1 MKRLIQVNYK
11 NIILLSCLLA
21 CSPAMAQTGF
31 DGAQGAG
38 NVAQGA
44 GTGALGAGTG
54 ALGAGTGA
62 QGAGTVA
69 QGAGTG
75 ALGAVADGESGG
87 AQAPKSIYDDASLK
101 PRDMF
106 NLANDELARGEYDVA
121 IEGFSRARDEASFDN
136 ELRYA
141 AAYNLGFAYAAKAES
156 LGAIDGLDEGGLE
169 SAIEWLSSSVA
180 WFRDAVRQ
188 RPSLDEARGNLEIV
202 LKRQL
207 NAQDL
212 MAQKFNTPERQLDAL
227 IAAQREIRES
237 ARALSQQIAGTSA
250 ERDPISFQNDF
261 RSIARMQREAMT
273 AGNLAAENIANAK
286 ALIESKTEEARTQ
299 EEAYR
304 KFQFEAVIPLL
315 DQARQYMG
323 SARRQMRDMSMNE
336 ALRQTN
342 KAFYALKQAREQ
354 LDDPLRILGHIS
366 EDEQNFVR
374 LAEANA
380 VFKSPERL
388 AEYRA
393 KTQNSEASL
402 PPWLN
407 EALLSDTQQDVLER
421 TKRVASFLEAVV
433 SADVSGTEQSGAEA
447 EAAAEQRAQIGDAL
461 PLIRRAA
468 EEMAAA
474 DGAVL
479 RDDAEGALRHGAKSV
494 ELLALAMERFA
505 DLKHLVE
512 IAYRSQKAMSGVV
525 AGDIGSESPHLL
537 SREQQKG
544 LLSPA
549 LSTNIERLER
559 LSAALAK
566 ASAKA
571 IAEVNKAAQ
580 AAQGQASAQGQGD
593 ALKAQIDEQIAETQK
608 FFEHAETL
616 RAEAQAAMKRMA
628 AVVDAYD
635 ATEPGSTDVGGT
647 ATEGTGSGGI
657 VPATAEDA
665 VWGEL
670 SEDDE
675 LAGSHLE
682 QLRMLF
688 FTIAEHV
695 EELLRQQM
703 STLDT
708 TTDVSTLALD
718 EQSMKLP
725 AVVDRQRVH
734 ELTATQL
741 ARAITEQSEKMRAQ
755 AEQAQ
760 QGGEQAQEMAQR
772 YGQAASEIEVA
783 AASMR
788 QAQTDLQSEDRLFS
802 EALAQQKEAAEHLEK
817 ALEWLQPPQQQ
828 QQQQQQNDQQQQ
840 QNDEQQQNA
849 QQQKAQQKMSKEQAE
864 KKIEQIRSRDQARRK
879 ARESRN
885 EGSGMPVV
893 NDW

>member
-31 DGAQGAG
+31 DGTGGTGTEQ
-38 NVAQGA
+38 VQGA
-44 GTGALGAGTG
+44 GTGSQGAGNG
-54 ALGAGTGA
+54 AHGAGTGA
-62 QGAGTVA
+62 Q
-69 QGAGTG
+69 
-75 ALGAVADGESGG
+75 E
-87 AQAPKSIYDDASLK
+87 APKSIYDDASLK
-101 PRDMF
+101 PRDLF

-141 AAYNLGFAYAAKAES
+141 AAYNLGFAYAAKAAS

-323 SARRQMRDMSMNE
+323 SARRQMRDMSMND

-393 KTQNSEASL
+393 KTQNSEAVL

-421 TKRVASFLEAVV
+421 TKRVASFLDAVV

-447 EAAAEQRAQIGDAL
+447 EAAAEQRAQIGEAL

-580 AAQGQASAQGQGD
+580 SAQGQASAQGQGD

-628 AVVDAYD
+628 TVVDAYD
-635 ATEPGSTDVGGT
+635 ATEMGAKGGT
-647 ATEGTGSGGI
+647 ATEGTGAGGM

-670 SEDDE
+670 SKDDE

-708 TTDVSTLALD
+708 TTDVSTLTGD

-828 QQQQQQNDQQQQ
+828 QQQQQNDQQ
-840 QNDEQQQNA
+840 

-885 EGSGMPVV
+885 EGAGMPVV

>member
-21 CSPAMAQTGF
+21 CSPATAQTGF
-31 DGAQGAG
+31 DGTG
-38 NVAQGA
+38 
-44 GTGALGAGTG
+44 GTGTEQVQ
-54 ALGAGTGA
+54 GAGTGA
-62 QGAGTVA
+62 QGAGTGA
-69 QGAGTG
+69 QGSGTG
-75 ALGAVADGESGG
+75 AQE
-87 AQAPKSIYDDASLK
+87 APKSIYDDASLK
-101 PRDMF
+101 PRDLF

-121 IEGFSRARDEASFDN
+121 IEGFSRARNEASFDN
-136 ELRYA
+136 ELRYS
-141 AAYNLGFAYAAKAES
+141 AAYNLGFAYAAKADS

-323 SARRQMRDMSMNE
+323 SARRQMRDMSMND

-433 SADVSGTEQSGAEA
+433 SADVSGTEPSGADA
-447 EAAAEQRAQIGDAL
+447 EAAAEQRAQIGEAL

-479 RDDAEGALRHGAKSV
+479 RDDADGALRYGAQSV

-549 LSTNIERLER
+549 LATNIERLER

-580 AAQGQASAQGQGD
+580 SAQGQAAAQGQGD

-635 ATEPGSTDVGGT
+635 AEGMAGT

-708 TTDVSTLALD
+708 TTDVSTLAGD
-718 EQSMKLP
+718 EQTLKLP

-755 AEQAQ
+755 AEQAP

-828 QQQQQQNDQQQQ
+828 QQQNDEQQQ

-849 QQQKAQQKMSKEQAE
+849 QQQKPQQKMSKEQAE

>member
-21 CSPAMAQTGF
+21 CSPATAQTGF
-31 DGAQGAG
+31 DGTG
-38 NVAQGA
+38 
-44 GTGALGAGTG
+44 GTGTEQVQ
-54 ALGAGTGA
+54 GAGTGA
-62 QGAGTVA
+62 QGAGTGA

-75 ALGAVADGESGG
+75 AQE
-87 AQAPKSIYDDASLK
+87 APKSIYDDASLK
-101 PRDMF
+101 PRDLF

-121 IEGFSRARDEASFDN
+121 IEGFSRARNEASFDN
-136 ELRYA
+136 ELRYS
-141 AAYNLGFAYAAKAES
+141 AAYNLGFAYAAKADS

-323 SARRQMRDMSMNE
+323 SARRQMRDMSMND

-433 SADVSGTEQSGAEA
+433 STDVSGTEPSGADA
-447 EAAAEQRAQIGDAL
+447 EAAAEQRAQIGEAL

-479 RDDAEGALRHGAKSV
+479 RDDADGALRHGAQSV

-549 LSTNIERLER
+549 LATNIERLER

-580 AAQGQASAQGQGD
+580 SAQGQAAAQGQGD

-635 ATEPGSTDVGGT
+635 AEGMAGT

-708 TTDVSTLALD
+708 TTDVSTLAGD
-718 EQSMKLP
+718 EQTLKLP

-755 AEQAQ
+755 AEQAP

-828 QQQQQQNDQQQQ
+828 QQQNDEQQQ

-849 QQQKAQQKMSKEQAE
+849 QQQKPQQKMSKEQAE

>member
-21 CSPAMAQTGF
+21 CSPATAQTGF
-31 DGAQGAG
+31 DGTGGTGTEQ
-38 NVAQGA
+38 VQGA
-44 GTGALGAGTG
+44 GTGA
-54 ALGAGTGA
+54 
-62 QGAGTVA
+62 Q
-69 QGAGTG
+69 
-75 ALGAVADGESGG
+75 E
-87 AQAPKSIYDDASLK
+87 APKSIYDDASLK
-101 PRDMF
+101 PRDLF

-121 IEGFSRARDEASFDN
+121 IEGFSRARNEASFDN
-136 ELRYA
+136 ELRYS
-141 AAYNLGFAYAAKAES
+141 AAYNLGFAYAAKADS

-323 SARRQMRDMSMNE
+323 SARRQMRDMSMND

-433 SADVSGTEQSGAEA
+433 SADVSGTEPSGADA
-447 EAAAEQRAQIGDAL
+447 EAAAEQRAQIGEAL

-479 RDDAEGALRHGAKSV
+479 RDDAEGALRHGAQSV

-549 LSTNIERLER
+549 LATNIERLER

-580 AAQGQASAQGQGD
+580 SAQGQAAAQGQGD

-635 ATEPGSTDVGGT
+635 AEGMAGT
-647 ATEGTGSGGI
+647 ATEGTGSGSI

-708 TTDVSTLALD
+708 TTDVSTLAGD
-718 EQSMKLP
+718 EQTLKLP

-755 AEQAQ
+755 AEQAP

-828 QQQQQQNDQQQQ
+828 QQQNDEQQQ

-849 QQQKAQQKMSKEQAE
+849 QQQKPQQKMSKEQAE

>member
-21 CSPAMAQTGF
+21 CSPATAQTGF
-31 DGAQGAG
+31 DGTG
-38 NVAQGA
+38 
-44 GTGALGAGTG
+44 GTGTEQVQ
-54 ALGAGTGA
+54 GAGTGA
-62 QGAGTVA
+62 QGAGT
-69 QGAGTG
+69 
-75 ALGAVADGESGG
+75 G
-87 AQAPKSIYDDASLK
+87 AQEAPKSIYDDASLK
-101 PRDMF
+101 PRDLF

-121 IEGFSRARDEASFDN
+121 IEGFSRARNEASFDN
-136 ELRYA
+136 ELRYS
-141 AAYNLGFAYAAKAES
+141 AAYNLGFAYAAKADS

-323 SARRQMRDMSMNE
+323 SARRQMRDMSMND

-433 SADVSGTEQSGAEA
+433 SADVSGTEPSGADA
-447 EAAAEQRAQIGDAL
+447 EAAAEQRAQIGEAL

-479 RDDAEGALRHGAKSV
+479 RDDAEGALRHGAQSV

-549 LSTNIERLER
+549 LATNIERLER

-580 AAQGQASAQGQGD
+580 SAQGQAAAQGQGD

-635 ATEPGSTDVGGT
+635 AEGMAGT

-708 TTDVSTLALD
+708 TTDVSTLAGD
-718 EQSMKLP
+718 EQTLKLP

-755 AEQAQ
+755 AEQAP

-828 QQQQQQNDQQQQ
+828 QQQNDEQQQ

-849 QQQKAQQKMSKEQAE
+849 QQQKPQQKMSKEQAE

>member
-1 MKRLIQVNYK
+1 MKRLIQVSYK

-21 CSPAMAQTGF
+21 CSPATAQTGF
-31 DGAQGAG
+31 DGTGGTGTEQVQGAG
-38 NVAQGA
+38 TGAQGA

-54 ALGAGTGA
+54 TLGSGTGA
-62 QGAGTVA
+62 QGAGT
-69 QGAGTG
+69 
-75 ALGAVADGESGG
+75 G
-87 AQAPKSIYDDASLK
+87 AQEAPKSIYDDASLK
-101 PRDMF
+101 PRDLF

-121 IEGFSRARDEASFDN
+121 IEGFSRARNEASFDN
-136 ELRYA
+136 ELRYS
-141 AAYNLGFAYAAKAES
+141 AAYNLGFAYAAKADS

-323 SARRQMRDMSMNE
+323 SARRQMRDMSMND

-433 SADVSGTEQSGAEA
+433 SADVSGTEPSGADA
-447 EAAAEQRAQIGDAL
+447 EAAAEQRAQIGEAL

-479 RDDAEGALRHGAKSV
+479 HDDADGALRHGAQSV

-549 LSTNIERLER
+549 LATNIERLER

-580 AAQGQASAQGQGD
+580 SAQGQAAAQGQGD

-635 ATEPGSTDVGGT
+635 AEGMAGT

-708 TTDVSTLALD
+708 TTDVSTLAGD
-718 EQSMKLP
+718 EQTLKLP

-755 AEQAQ
+755 AEQAP

-828 QQQQQQNDQQQQ
+828 QQQQNDEQQQ

-849 QQQKAQQKMSKEQAE
+849 QQQKPQQKMSKEQAE

>member
-31 DGAQGAG
+31 DGSGGAG
-38 NVAQGA
+38 NVAQ
-44 GTGALGAGTG
+44 
-54 ALGAGTGA
+54 GAGTGA

-75 ALGAVADGESGG
+75 ALGAGTGAQGAGTGAQGAVADGETGG

-261 RSIARMQREAMT
+261 RAIARMQREAMT

-393 KTQNSEASL
+393 KTQNAEAVL

-421 TKRVASFLEAVV
+421 TKRVASFLDAVV

-505 DLKHLVE
+505 DLKHLIE

-580 AAQGQASAQGQGD
+580 SAQGQASAQGQGD

-635 ATEPGSTDVGGT
+635 ATEPGSTGVGGT
-647 ATEGTGSGGI
+647 ATEGTGAGGI

-708 TTDVSTLALD
+708 TTDVSTLTGD

-828 QQQQQQNDQQQQ
+828 QQQQNDQQQQ

>member
-21 CSPAMAQTGF
+21 CSPATAQTGF
-31 DGAQGAG
+31 DGTG
-38 NVAQGA
+38 
-44 GTGALGAGTG
+44 GTGTEQVQ
-54 ALGAGTGA
+54 GAGTGA
-62 QGAGTVA
+62 QGAGTGA

-75 ALGAVADGESGG
+75 AQGAGTG
-87 AQAPKSIYDDASLK
+87 AQEAPKSIYDDASLK
-101 PRDMF
+101 PRDLF

-121 IEGFSRARDEASFDN
+121 IEGFSRARNEASFDN
-136 ELRYA
+136 ELRYS
-141 AAYNLGFAYAAKAES
+141 AAYNLGFAYAAKADS

-323 SARRQMRDMSMNE
+323 SARRQMRDMSMND

-433 SADVSGTEQSGAEA
+433 SADVSGTEPSGADA
-447 EAAAEQRAQIGDAL
+447 EAAAEQRAQIGEAL

-479 RDDAEGALRHGAKSV
+479 RDDAEGALRHGAQSV

-549 LSTNIERLER
+549 LATNIERLER

-580 AAQGQASAQGQGD
+580 SAQGQAAAQGQGD

-635 ATEPGSTDVGGT
+635 AEGMAGT
-647 ATEGTGSGGI
+647 ATEGTGSGSI

-708 TTDVSTLALD
+708 TTDVSTLAGD
-718 EQSMKLP
+718 EQTLKLP

-755 AEQAQ
+755 AEQAP

-828 QQQQQQNDQQQQ
+828 QQQNDEQQQ

-849 QQQKAQQKMSKEQAE
+849 QQQKPQQKMSKEQAE

>member
-1 MKRLIQVNYK
+1 MKRLIQVSYK

-21 CSPAMAQTGF
+21 CSPATAQTGF
-31 DGAQGAG
+31 DGTGGTGTEQVQGAG
-38 NVAQGA
+38 TGAQGA
-44 GTGALGAGTG
+44 GTGT
-54 ALGAGTGA
+54 LGAGTGA
-62 QGAGTVA
+62 QGAGTGA

-75 ALGAVADGESGG
+75 AQD
-87 AQAPKSIYDDASLK
+87 APKSIYDDASLK
-101 PRDMF
+101 PRDLF

-121 IEGFSRARDEASFDN
+121 IEGFSRARNEASFDN
-136 ELRYA
+136 ELRYS
-141 AAYNLGFAYAAKAES
+141 AAYNLGFAYAAKADS

-323 SARRQMRDMSMNE
+323 SARRQMRDMSMND

-433 SADVSGTEQSGAEA
+433 SADVSGTEPSGADA
-447 EAAAEQRAQIGDAL
+447 EAAAEQRAQIGEAL

-479 RDDAEGALRHGAKSV
+479 RDGADGALRHGAQSV
-494 ELLALAMERFA
+494 ELLARAMERFA

-549 LSTNIERLER
+549 LATNIERLER

-580 AAQGQASAQGQGD
+580 SAQGQAAAQGQGD

-635 ATEPGSTDVGGT
+635 AEGMAGT

-708 TTDVSTLALD
+708 TTDVSTLAGD
-718 EQSMKLP
+718 EQTLKLP

-755 AEQAQ
+755 AEQAP

-828 QQQQQQNDQQQQ
+828 QQQQNDEQQQ

-849 QQQKAQQKMSKEQAE
+849 QQQKPQQKMSKEQAE

>member
-21 CSPAMAQTGF
+21 CSPATAQTGF
-31 DGAQGAG
+31 DGTGGTGTEQVQGS
-38 NVAQGA
+38 
-44 GTGALGAGTG
+44 GTGAQ
-54 ALGAGTGA
+54 GAGTGA
-62 QGAGTVA
+62 QGAGT
-69 QGAGTG
+69 
-75 ALGAVADGESGG
+75 G
-87 AQAPKSIYDDASLK
+87 AQEAPKSIYDDASLK
-101 PRDMF
+101 PRDLF

-121 IEGFSRARDEASFDN
+121 IEGFSRARNEASFDN
-136 ELRYA
+136 ELRYS
-141 AAYNLGFAYAAKAES
+141 AAYNLGFAYAAKADS

-323 SARRQMRDMSMNE
+323 SARRQMRDMSMND

-433 SADVSGTEQSGAEA
+433 SADVSGTEPSGADA
-447 EAAAEQRAQIGDAL
+447 EAAAEQRAQIGEAL

-479 RDDAEGALRHGAKSV
+479 RDDAEGALRHGAQSV

-549 LSTNIERLER
+549 LATNIERLER

-580 AAQGQASAQGQGD
+580 SAQGQAAAQGQGD

-635 ATEPGSTDVGGT
+635 AEGMAGT

-708 TTDVSTLALD
+708 TTDVSTLAGD
-718 EQSMKLP
+718 EQTLKLP

-755 AEQAQ
+755 AEQAP

-828 QQQQQQNDQQQQ
+828 QQQNDEQQQ

-849 QQQKAQQKMSKEQAE
+849 QQQKPQQKMSKEQAE

>member
-21 CSPAMAQTGF
+21 CSPATAQTGF
-31 DGAQGAG
+31 DGTG
-38 NVAQGA
+38 
-44 GTGALGAGTG
+44 GTGTEQVQ
-54 ALGAGTGA
+54 GAGTGA
-62 QGAGTVA
+62 QGAGTGA

-75 ALGAVADGESGG
+75 AQE
-87 AQAPKSIYDDASLK
+87 APKSIYDDASLK
-101 PRDMF
+101 PRDLF

-121 IEGFSRARDEASFDN
+121 IEGFSRARNEASFDN
-136 ELRYA
+136 ELRYS
-141 AAYNLGFAYAAKAES
+141 AAYNLGFAYAAKADS

-323 SARRQMRDMSMNE
+323 SARRQMRDMSMND

-433 SADVSGTEQSGAEA
+433 SADVSGTEPSGADA
-447 EAAAEQRAQIGDAL
+447 EAAAEQRAQIGEAL

-479 RDDAEGALRHGAKSV
+479 RDDAEGALRHGAQSV

-537 SREQQKG
+537 SREQQKE

-549 LSTNIERLER
+549 LATNIERLER

-580 AAQGQASAQGQGD
+580 SAQGQAAAQGQGD

-635 ATEPGSTDVGGT
+635 AEGMAGT

-708 TTDVSTLALD
+708 TTDVSTLAGD
-718 EQSMKLP
+718 EQTLKLP

-755 AEQAQ
+755 AEQAP

-828 QQQQQQNDQQQQ
+828 QQQNDEQQQ

-849 QQQKAQQKMSKEQAE
+849 QQQKPQQKMSKEQAE

>member
-1 MKRLIQVNYK
+1 M
-11 NIILLSCLLA
+11 
-21 CSPAMAQTGF
+21 
-31 DGAQGAG
+31 QGAG
-38 NVAQGA
+38 TGAQGA
-44 GTGALGAGTG
+44 GTGAQGAGTG

-62 QGAGTVA
+62 QGAGTGAQGAGTGA

-75 ALGAVADGESGG
+75 ALGAGTG
-87 AQAPKSIYDDASLK
+87 AQEAPKSIYDDASLK
-101 PRDMF
+101 PRDLF

-121 IEGFSRARDEASFDN
+121 IEGFSRARNEASFDN
-136 ELRYA
+136 ELRYS
-141 AAYNLGFAYAAKAES
+141 AAYNLGFAYAAKADS

-323 SARRQMRDMSMNE
+323 SARRQMRDMSMND

-433 SADVSGTEQSGAEA
+433 SADVSGTEPSGADA
-447 EAAAEQRAQIGDAL
+447 EAAAEQRAQIGEAL

-474 DGAVL
+474 DDAVL
-479 RDDAEGALRHGAKSV
+479 RDDAEGALRHGAQSV

-549 LSTNIERLER
+549 LATNIERLER

-580 AAQGQASAQGQGD
+580 SAQGQAAAQGQGD

-635 ATEPGSTDVGGT
+635 AEGMAGT
-647 ATEGTGSGGI
+647 ATEGTGSGSI

-670 SEDDE
+670 SEDDK

-708 TTDVSTLALD
+708 TTDVSTLAGD
-718 EQSMKLP
+718 EQTLKLP

-755 AEQAQ
+755 AEQAP

-828 QQQQQQNDQQQQ
+828 QQKQNDEQQQ

-849 QQQKAQQKMSKEQAE
+849 QQQKPQQKMSKEQAE

>member
-21 CSPAMAQTGF
+21 CSPATAQTGF
-31 DGAQGAG
+31 DGTG
-38 NVAQGA
+38 
-44 GTGALGAGTG
+44 GTGTEQVQ
-54 ALGAGTGA
+54 GAGTGA
-62 QGAGTVA
+62 QGAGTGA

-75 ALGAVADGESGG
+75 TLGAGTG
-87 AQAPKSIYDDASLK
+87 AQGSGTGAQEAPKSIYDDASLK
-101 PRDMF
+101 PRDLF

-121 IEGFSRARDEASFDN
+121 IEGFSRARNEASFDN
-136 ELRYA
+136 ELRYS
-141 AAYNLGFAYAAKAES
+141 AAYNLGFAYAAKADS

-323 SARRQMRDMSMNE
+323 SARRQMRDMSMND

-433 SADVSGTEQSGAEA
+433 SADVSGTEPSGA
-447 EAAAEQRAQIGDAL
+447 EAAAEQRAQIGEAL

-479 RDDAEGALRHGAKSV
+479 RDDAEGALRHGAQSV

-549 LSTNIERLER
+549 LATNIERLER

-580 AAQGQASAQGQGD
+580 SAQGQAAAQGQGD

-635 ATEPGSTDVGGT
+635 AEGMAGT

-708 TTDVSTLALD
+708 TTDVSTLAGD
-718 EQSMKLP
+718 EQTLKLP

-755 AEQAQ
+755 AEQAP

-828 QQQQQQNDQQQQ
+828 QQQNDEQQQ

-849 QQQKAQQKMSKEQAE
+849 QQQKPQQKMSKEQAE

>member
-21 CSPAMAQTGF
+21 CSPATAQTGF
-31 DGAQGAG
+31 DGTG
-38 NVAQGA
+38 
-44 GTGALGAGTG
+44 GTGTEQVQGS
-54 ALGAGTGA
+54 GTGA
-62 QGAGTVA
+62 Q
-69 QGAGTG
+69 
-75 ALGAVADGESGG
+75 E
-87 AQAPKSIYDDASLK
+87 APKSIYDDASLK
-101 PRDMF
+101 PRDLF

-121 IEGFSRARDEASFDN
+121 IEGFSRARNEASFDN
-136 ELRYA
+136 ELRYS
-141 AAYNLGFAYAAKAES
+141 AAYNLGFAYAAKADS

-323 SARRQMRDMSMNE
+323 SARRQMRDMSMND

-433 SADVSGTEQSGAEA
+433 STDVSGTEPSGADA
-447 EAAAEQRAQIGDAL
+447 EAAAEQRAQIGEAL

-479 RDDAEGALRHGAKSV
+479 RDDADGALRHGAQSV

-549 LSTNIERLER
+549 LATNIERLER

-580 AAQGQASAQGQGD
+580 SAQGQAAAQGQGD

-635 ATEPGSTDVGGT
+635 AEGMAGT

-708 TTDVSTLALD
+708 TTDVSTLVGD
-718 EQSMKLP
+718 EQTLKLP

-755 AEQAQ
+755 AEQAP

-828 QQQQQQNDQQQQ
+828 QQQNDEQQQ

-849 QQQKAQQKMSKEQAE
+849 QQQKPQQKMSKEQAE

>member
-31 DGAQGAG
+31 DGTG
-38 NVAQGA
+38 GA
-44 GTGALGAGTG
+44 GTEQVQ
-54 ALGAGTGA
+54 GAGTGA
-62 QGAGTVA
+62 QGAGTGA

-75 ALGAVADGESGG
+75 AQGAGTG
-87 AQAPKSIYDDASLK
+87 AQGAGTGAQGAGTGAQEAPKSIYDDASLK
-101 PRDMF
+101 PRDLF

-227 IAAQREIRES
+227 IAAQRGIRES

-323 SARRQMRDMSMNE
+323 SARRQMRDMSMND

-433 SADVSGTEQSGAEA
+433 SADVSGTEQAGADA
-447 EAAAEQRAQIGDAL
+447 EAAAEQRAQIGEAL

-479 RDDAEGALRHGAKSV
+479 RDDADGALRHGAQSV

-571 IAEVNKAAQ
+571 IAKVNKAAQ
-580 AAQGQASAQGQGD
+580 SAQGQAAAQGQGD

-635 ATEPGSTDVGGT
+635 AEKRGATGVGGT
-647 ATEGTGSGGI
+647 ATEGAGSGGI

-708 TTDVSTLALD
+708 TTDVSTLAGD
-718 EQSMKLP
+718 EQSLKLP

-755 AEQAQ
+755 AEQAP

-802 EALAQQKEAAEHLEK
+802 EALAQQKESAEHLEK
-817 ALEWLQPPQQQ
+817 ALEWLQPPQ

-849 QQQKAQQKMSKEQAE
+849 QQQQKPQQKMSKEQAE

-885 EGSGMPVV
+885 EGAGMPVV

>member
-31 DGAQGAG
+31 DGTGGTGTEQVQGAG
-38 NVAQGA
+38 N
-44 GTGALGAGTG
+44 GALGAGNG
-54 ALGAGTGA
+54 AQGAGTGA
-62 QGAGTVA
+62 QGAGTGAQGAGAGA

-75 ALGAVADGESGG
+75 AQE
-87 AQAPKSIYDDASLK
+87 APKSIYDDASLK
-101 PRDMF
+101 PRDLF

-141 AAYNLGFAYAAKAES
+141 AAYNLGFAYAAKAAS

-323 SARRQMRDMSMNE
+323 SARRQMRDMSMND

-433 SADVSGTEQSGAEA
+433 SADVSGTEQAGADA
-447 EAAAEQRAQIGDAL
+447 EAAAEQRAQIGEAL

-479 RDDAEGALRHGAKSV
+479 RDDADGALRHGAKSV

-512 IAYRSQKAMSGVV
+512 IAYRSQKAMSGIV

-549 LSTNIERLER
+549 LATNIERLER

-580 AAQGQASAQGQGD
+580 SAQGQAAAQGQGD

-635 ATEPGSTDVGGT
+635 ADGMAGT
-647 ATEGTGSGGI
+647 ATEGTGSGGM
-657 VPATAEDA
+657 VPAEDA

-708 TTDVSTLALD
+708 TTDVSTLAGD
-718 EQSMKLP
+718 EQSLKLP

-755 AEQAQ
+755 AEQAP
-760 QGGEQAQEMAQR
+760 QGGDQAQEMAQR

-828 QQQQQQNDQQQQ
+828 QQQQNDQQQQ

-849 QQQKAQQKMSKEQAE
+849 QQQQKPQQKMSKEQAE

-885 EGSGMPVV
+885 EGAGMPVV

>member
-261 RSIARMQREAMT
+261 RAIARMQREAMT

-393 KTQNSEASL
+393 KTQNSEAVL

-421 TKRVASFLEAVV
+421 TKRVASFLDAVV
-433 SADVSGTEQSGAEA
+433 SADVSGTEQSDAEA
-447 EAAAEQRAQIGDAL
+447 EAAAEQRAQIGEAL

-580 AAQGQASAQGQGD
+580 NAQGQASAQGQGD

-708 TTDVSTLALD
+708 TTDVSTLVGD

-828 QQQQQQNDQQQQ
+828 QQQQQNDQQQQ

>member
-21 CSPAMAQTGF
+21 CSPATAQTGF
-31 DGAQGAG
+31 DGTGGTGTEQVQGS
-38 NVAQGA
+38 
-44 GTGALGAGTG
+44 GTGAQ
-54 ALGAGTGA
+54 GAGTGA
-62 QGAGTVA
+62 QGAGT
-69 QGAGTG
+69 GTLGSGTG
-75 ALGAVADGESGG
+75 AQG
-87 AQAPKSIYDDASLK
+87 APKSIYDDASLK
-101 PRDMF
+101 PRDLF

-121 IEGFSRARDEASFDN
+121 IEGFSRARNEASFDN
-136 ELRYA
+136 ELRYS
-141 AAYNLGFAYAAKAES
+141 AAYNLGFAYAAKADS

-323 SARRQMRDMSMNE
+323 SARRQMRDMSMND

-433 SADVSGTEQSGAEA
+433 SADVSGTEPSGADA
-447 EAAAEQRAQIGDAL
+447 EAAAEQRAQIGEAL

-479 RDDAEGALRHGAKSV
+479 RDDADGALRYGAQSV

-549 LSTNIERLER
+549 LATNIERLER

-580 AAQGQASAQGQGD
+580 SAQGQAAAQGQGD

-635 ATEPGSTDVGGT
+635 AEGMAGT
-647 ATEGTGSGGI
+647 ATEGTGSGSI

-708 TTDVSTLALD
+708 TTDVSTLAGD
-718 EQSMKLP
+718 EQTLKLP

-755 AEQAQ
+755 AEQAP

-828 QQQQQQNDQQQQ
+828 QQQNDEQQQ

-849 QQQKAQQKMSKEQAE
+849 QQQKPQQKMSKEQAE

>member
-21 CSPAMAQTGF
+21 CSPATAQTGF
-31 DGAQGAG
+31 DGTGGTGTEQVQGS
-38 NVAQGA
+38 
-44 GTGALGAGTG
+44 GTGAQ
-54 ALGAGTGA
+54 GAGTGA
-62 QGAGTVA
+62 QGAGTGTF
-69 QGAGTG
+69 GAGTG
-75 ALGAVADGESGG
+75 AQE
-87 AQAPKSIYDDASLK
+87 APKSIYDDASLK
-101 PRDMF
+101 PRDLF

-121 IEGFSRARDEASFDN
+121 IEGFSRARNEASFDN

-141 AAYNLGFAYAAKAES
+141 AAYNLGFAYAAKADS

-323 SARRQMRDMSMNE
+323 SARRQMRDMSMND

-433 SADVSGTEQSGAEA
+433 SADVSGTEPSGADA
-447 EAAAEQRAQIGDAL
+447 EAAAEQRAQIGEAL

-479 RDDAEGALRHGAKSV
+479 RDDAEGALRHGAQSV

-549 LSTNIERLER
+549 LATNIERLER

-580 AAQGQASAQGQGD
+580 SAQGQAAAQGQGD

-635 ATEPGSTDVGGT
+635 AEGMAGT

-708 TTDVSTLALD
+708 TTDVSTLAGD
-718 EQSMKLP
+718 EQTLKLP

-755 AEQAQ
+755 AEQAP

-828 QQQQQQNDQQQQ
+828 QQQNDEQQQ

-849 QQQKAQQKMSKEQAE
+849 QQQKPQQKMSKEQAE

>member
-261 RSIARMQREAMT
+261 KAIARMQREAMT

-393 KTQNSEASL
+393 KTQNSEAVL

-421 TKRVASFLEAVV
+421 TKRVASFLDAVV

-447 EAAAEQRAQIGDAL
+447 EAAAEQRAQIGEAL

-580 AAQGQASAQGQGD
+580 NAQGQASAQGQGD

-708 TTDVSTLALD
+708 TTDVSTLTGD

-828 QQQQQQNDQQQQ
+828 QQQQQNDQQQQ

>member
-21 CSPAMAQTGF
+21 CSPATAQTGF
-31 DGAQGAG
+31 DGTG
-38 NVAQGA
+38 
-44 GTGALGAGTG
+44 GTGTEQVQ
-54 ALGAGTGA
+54 GAGTGA
-62 QGAGTVA
+62 QGAGTGA

-75 ALGAVADGESGG
+75 AQGAGTG
-87 AQAPKSIYDDASLK
+87 AQEAPKSIYDDASLK
-101 PRDMF
+101 PRDLF

-121 IEGFSRARDEASFDN
+121 IEGFSRARNEASFDN
-136 ELRYA
+136 ELRYS
-141 AAYNLGFAYAAKAES
+141 AAYNLGFAYAAKADS

-323 SARRQMRDMSMNE
+323 SARRQMRDMSMND

-433 SADVSGTEQSGAEA
+433 STDVSGTEPSGADA
-447 EAAAEQRAQIGDAL
+447 EAAAEQRAQIGEAL

-479 RDDAEGALRHGAKSV
+479 RDDADGALRHGAQSV

-549 LSTNIERLER
+549 LATNIERLER

-580 AAQGQASAQGQGD
+580 SAQGQAAAQGQGD

-635 ATEPGSTDVGGT
+635 AEGMAGT

-708 TTDVSTLALD
+708 TTDVSTLVGD
-718 EQSMKLP
+718 EQTLKLP

-741 ARAITEQSEKMRAQ
+741 ARAITEQSDQMRAQ
-755 AEQAQ
+755 AEQAP

-828 QQQQQQNDQQQQ
+828 QQQQNDEQQQ

-849 QQQKAQQKMSKEQAE
+849 QQQKPQQKMSKEQAE

>member
-21 CSPAMAQTGF
+21 CSPATAQTGF
-31 DGAQGAG
+31 DGTGGTGTEQVQGSGTGAQGAG
-38 NVAQGA
+38 TEAQGAGTGAQGA

-54 ALGAGTGA
+54 A
-62 QGAGTVA
+62 Q
-69 QGAGTG
+69 
-75 ALGAVADGESGG
+75 E
-87 AQAPKSIYDDASLK
+87 APKSIYDDASLK
-101 PRDMF
+101 PRDLF

-121 IEGFSRARDEASFDN
+121 IEGFSRARNEASFDN
-136 ELRYA
+136 ELRYS
-141 AAYNLGFAYAAKAES
+141 AAYNLGFAYAAKADS

-323 SARRQMRDMSMNE
+323 SARRQMRDMSMND

-433 SADVSGTEQSGAEA
+433 STDVSGTEPSGADA
-447 EAAAEQRAQIGDAL
+447 EAAAEQRAQIGEAL

-479 RDDAEGALRHGAKSV
+479 RDDADGALRHGAQSV

-537 SREQQKG
+537 SREQQKE

-549 LSTNIERLER
+549 LATNIERLER

-580 AAQGQASAQGQGD
+580 SAQGQAAAQGQGD

-635 ATEPGSTDVGGT
+635 AEGMAGT

-708 TTDVSTLALD
+708 TTDVSTLVGD
-718 EQSMKLP
+718 EQTLKLP

-755 AEQAQ
+755 AEQAP

-828 QQQQQQNDQQQQ
+828 QQKQNDEQQQ

-849 QQQKAQQKMSKEQAE
+849 QQQKPQQKMSKEQAE

>member
-21 CSPAMAQTGF
+21 CSPATAQTGF
-31 DGAQGAG
+31 DGTGGTGTEQVHGAG
-38 NVAQGA
+38 TGSQGA
-44 GTGALGAGTG
+44 GTGA
-54 ALGAGTGA
+54 
-62 QGAGTVA
+62 Q
-69 QGAGTG
+69 
-75 ALGAVADGESGG
+75 E
-87 AQAPKSIYDDASLK
+87 APKSIYDDASLK
-101 PRDMF
+101 PRDLF

-121 IEGFSRARDEASFDN
+121 IEGFSRARNEASFDN
-136 ELRYA
+136 ELRYS
-141 AAYNLGFAYAAKAES
+141 AAYNLGFAYAAKADS

-323 SARRQMRDMSMNE
+323 SARRQMRDMSMND

-433 SADVSGTEQSGAEA
+433 SADVSGTEPSGADA
-447 EAAAEQRAQIGDAL
+447 EAAAEQRAQIGEAL

-479 RDDAEGALRHGAKSV
+479 RDDADGALRHGAQSV

-549 LSTNIERLER
+549 LATNIERLER

-580 AAQGQASAQGQGD
+580 SAQGQAAAQGQGD

-635 ATEPGSTDVGGT
+635 AEGMAGT

-708 TTDVSTLALD
+708 TTDVSTLAGD
-718 EQSMKLP
+718 EQTLKLP

-755 AEQAQ
+755 AEQAP

-828 QQQQQQNDQQQQ
+828 QQQNDEQQQ

-849 QQQKAQQKMSKEQAE
+849 QQQKPQQKMSKEQAE

>member
-21 CSPAMAQTGF
+21 CSPATAQTGF
-31 DGAQGAG
+31 DGTGGTGTEQVQGSGTGAQGAG
-38 NVAQGA
+38 TEAQGAGTGAQGA

-54 ALGAGTGA
+54 A
-62 QGAGTVA
+62 Q
-69 QGAGTG
+69 
-75 ALGAVADGESGG
+75 E
-87 AQAPKSIYDDASLK
+87 APKSIYDDASLK
-101 PRDMF
+101 PRDLF

-121 IEGFSRARDEASFDN
+121 IEGFSRARNEASFDN
-136 ELRYA
+136 ELRYS
-141 AAYNLGFAYAAKAES
+141 AAYNLGFAYAAKADS

-180 WFRDAVRQ
+180 WFRDVVRQ

-323 SARRQMRDMSMNE
+323 SARRQMRDMSMND

-433 SADVSGTEQSGAEA
+433 STDVSGTEPSGADA
-447 EAAAEQRAQIGDAL
+447 EAAAEQRAQIGEAL

-479 RDDAEGALRHGAKSV
+479 RDDADGALRHGAQSV

-537 SREQQKG
+537 SREQQKE

-549 LSTNIERLER
+549 LATNIERLER

-580 AAQGQASAQGQGD
+580 SAQGQAAAQGQGD

-635 ATEPGSTDVGGT
+635 AEGMAGT

-708 TTDVSTLALD
+708 TTDVSTLAGD
-718 EQSMKLP
+718 EQTLKLP

-755 AEQAQ
+755 AEQAP

-828 QQQQQQNDQQQQ
+828 QQQQNDEQQQ

-849 QQQKAQQKMSKEQAE
+849 QQQKPQQKMSKEQAE

>member
-21 CSPAMAQTGF
+21 CSPATAQTGF
-31 DGAQGAG
+31 DGTG
-38 NVAQGA
+38 
-44 GTGALGAGTG
+44 GTGTEQVQ
-54 ALGAGTGA
+54 GAGTGA
-62 QGAGTVA
+62 QGAGTGA

-75 ALGAVADGESGG
+75 AQE
-87 AQAPKSIYDDASLK
+87 APKSIYDDASLK
-101 PRDMF
+101 PRDLF

-121 IEGFSRARDEASFDN
+121 IEGFSRARNEASFDN
-136 ELRYA
+136 ELRYS
-141 AAYNLGFAYAAKAES
+141 AAYNLGFAYAAKADS

-323 SARRQMRDMSMNE
+323 SARRQMRDMSMND

-433 SADVSGTEQSGAEA
+433 SADVSGTEPSGADA
-447 EAAAEQRAQIGDAL
+447 EAAAEQRAQIGEAL

-479 RDDAEGALRHGAKSV
+479 RDDADGALRYGAQSV

-549 LSTNIERLER
+549 LATNIERLER

-580 AAQGQASAQGQGD
+580 SAQGQAAAQGQGD

-635 ATEPGSTDVGGT
+635 AEGMAGT

-708 TTDVSTLALD
+708 TTDVSTLAGD
-718 EQSMKLP
+718 EQTLKLP

-755 AEQAQ
+755 AEQAP

-828 QQQQQQNDQQQQ
+828 QQQNDEQQQ

-849 QQQKAQQKMSKEQAE
+849 QQQKPQQKMSKEQAE

>member
-393 KTQNSEASL
+393 KTQNSEAVL

-421 TKRVASFLEAVV
+421 TKRVASFLDAVV
-433 SADVSGTEQSGAEA
+433 SADVSGTEQSGADA
-447 EAAAEQRAQIGDAL
+447 EAAAEQRAQIGEAL

-479 RDDAEGALRHGAKSV
+479 RDDAEGALRHGAQSV

-580 AAQGQASAQGQGD
+580 NAQGQASAQGQGD

-708 TTDVSTLALD
+708 TTDVSTLAGD

-828 QQQQQQNDQQQQ
+828 QQQQQNDQQQQ

>member
-261 RSIARMQREAMT
+261 RAIARMQREAMT

-323 SARRQMRDMSMNE
+323 SARRQMRDMSMND

-393 KTQNSEASL
+393 KTQNSEAVL

-421 TKRVASFLEAVV
+421 TKRVASFLDAVV

-447 EAAAEQRAQIGDAL
+447 EAAAEQRAQIGEAL

-580 AAQGQASAQGQGD
+580 NAQGQASAQGQGD

-708 TTDVSTLALD
+708 TTDVSTLTGD

-828 QQQQQQNDQQQQ
+828 QQQQQNDQQQQ

>member
-21 CSPAMAQTGF
+21 CSPATAQTGF
-31 DGAQGAG
+31 DGTGGTGTEQVQGS
-38 NVAQGA
+38 
-44 GTGALGAGTG
+44 GTGAQ
-54 ALGAGTGA
+54 GAGTGA
-62 QGAGTVA
+62 QGAGTGTF
-69 QGAGTG
+69 GAGTG
-75 ALGAVADGESGG
+75 AQE
-87 AQAPKSIYDDASLK
+87 APKSIYDDASLK
-101 PRDMF
+101 PRDLF

-121 IEGFSRARDEASFDN
+121 IEGFSRARNEASFDN
-136 ELRYA
+136 ELRYS
-141 AAYNLGFAYAAKAES
+141 AAYNLGFAYAAKADS

-323 SARRQMRDMSMNE
+323 SARRQMRDMSMND

-433 SADVSGTEQSGAEA
+433 SADVSGTEPSGADA
-447 EAAAEQRAQIGDAL
+447 EAAAEQRAQIGEAL

-479 RDDAEGALRHGAKSV
+479 RDDAEGALRHGAQSV

-549 LSTNIERLER
+549 LATNIERLER

-580 AAQGQASAQGQGD
+580 SAQGQAAAQGQGD

-635 ATEPGSTDVGGT
+635 AEGMAGT

-708 TTDVSTLALD
+708 TTDVSTLAGD
-718 EQSMKLP
+718 EQTLKLP

-755 AEQAQ
+755 AEQAP

-828 QQQQQQNDQQQQ
+828 QQQNDEQQQ

-849 QQQKAQQKMSKEQAE
+849 QQQKPQQKMSKEQAE

>member
-11 NIILLSCLLA
+11 NIILLSCLLIG
-21 CSPAMAQTGF
+21 SPAMAQTGF

-261 RSIARMQREAMT
+261 RAIARMQREAMT

-323 SARRQMRDMSMNE
+323 SARRQMRDMSMDD

-354 LDDPLRILGHIS
+354 LDDPLRILSHIS

-393 KTQNSEASL
+393 KTQNAEAVL

-421 TKRVASFLEAVV
+421 TKRVASFLDAVV

-447 EAAAEQRAQIGDAL
+447 EAAAEQRAQIGEAL

-549 LSTNIERLER
+549 LATNIERLER

-580 AAQGQASAQGQGD
+580 SAQGQAAAQGQGD

-647 ATEGTGSGGI
+647 ATEGTGAGGI

-708 TTDVSTLALD
+708 TTDVSTLVGD

>member
-44 GTGALGAGTG
+44 GT
-54 ALGAGTGA
+54 
-62 QGAGTVA
+62 VA

-75 ALGAVADGESGG
+75 ALGAVTDGESGG

-101 PRDMF
+101 PRDLF

-323 SARRQMRDMSMNE
+323 SARRQMRDMSMND

-433 SADVSGTEQSGAEA
+433 SADVSGTEQSDAEA
-447 EAAAEQRAQIGDAL
+447 EAAAEQRAQIGEAL

-479 RDDAEGALRHGAKSV
+479 RDDADGALRHGAQSV

-549 LSTNIERLER
+549 LSTNIERLDR

-580 AAQGQASAQGQGD
+580 SAQGQASAQGQGD

-708 TTDVSTLALD
+708 TTDVSTLVGD

-828 QQQQQQNDQQQQ
+828 QQQQQNDQQQQ

>member
-21 CSPAMAQTGF
+21 CSPATAQTGF
-31 DGAQGAG
+31 DGTGGTGTEQVQGAG
-38 NVAQGA
+38 TGAQGSGTEAQGSGTEAQGA
-44 GTGALGAGTG
+44 GTGA
-54 ALGAGTGA
+54 
-62 QGAGTVA
+62 Q
-69 QGAGTG
+69 
-75 ALGAVADGESGG
+75 E
-87 AQAPKSIYDDASLK
+87 APKSIYDDASLK
-101 PRDMF
+101 PRDLF

-121 IEGFSRARDEASFDN
+121 IEGFSRARNEASFDN
-136 ELRYA
+136 ELRYS
-141 AAYNLGFAYAAKAES
+141 AAYNLGFAYAAKADS

-323 SARRQMRDMSMNE
+323 SARRQMRDMSMND

-433 SADVSGTEQSGAEA
+433 SVDVSGTEPSGADA
-447 EAAAEQRAQIGDAL
+447 EAAAEQRAQIGEAL

-479 RDDAEGALRHGAKSV
+479 RDDAEGALRHGAQSV

-537 SREQQKG
+537 SREQQKE

-549 LSTNIERLER
+549 LATNIERLER

-580 AAQGQASAQGQGD
+580 SAQGQAAAQGQGD

-635 ATEPGSTDVGGT
+635 AEGMAGT

-708 TTDVSTLALD
+708 TTDVSTLAGD
-718 EQSMKLP
+718 EQTLKLP

-755 AEQAQ
+755 AEQAP

-828 QQQQQQNDQQQQ
+828 QQKQNDEQQQ

-849 QQQKAQQKMSKEQAE
+849 QQQKPQQKMSKEQAE

>member
-21 CSPAMAQTGF
+21 CSPATAQTGF
-31 DGAQGAG
+31 DGTG
-38 NVAQGA
+38 
-44 GTGALGAGTG
+44 GTGTEQVQGS
-54 ALGAGTGA
+54 GTGA
-62 QGAGTVA
+62 QGAGT
-69 QGAGTG
+69 
-75 ALGAVADGESGG
+75 G
-87 AQAPKSIYDDASLK
+87 AQEAPKSIYDDASLK
-101 PRDMF
+101 PRDLF

-121 IEGFSRARDEASFDN
+121 IEGFSRARNEASFDN
-136 ELRYA
+136 ELRYS
-141 AAYNLGFAYAAKAES
+141 AAYNLGFAYAAKADS

-323 SARRQMRDMSMNE
+323 SARRQMRDMSMND

-433 SADVSGTEQSGAEA
+433 SADVSGTEPSGADA
-447 EAAAEQRAQIGDAL
+447 EAAAEQRAQIGEAL

-479 RDDAEGALRHGAKSV
+479 RDDAEGALRHGAQSV

-537 SREQQKG
+537 SREQQKE

-549 LSTNIERLER
+549 LATNIERLER

-580 AAQGQASAQGQGD
+580 SAQGQAAAQGQGD

-635 ATEPGSTDVGGT
+635 AEGMAGT

-708 TTDVSTLALD
+708 TTDVSTLAGD
-718 EQSMKLP
+718 EQTLKLP

-755 AEQAQ
+755 AEQAP

-828 QQQQQQNDQQQQ
+828 QQQNDEQQQ

-849 QQQKAQQKMSKEQAE
+849 QQQKPQQKMSKEQAE

>member
-21 CSPAMAQTGF
+21 CSPATAQTGF
-31 DGAQGAG
+31 DGTGGTGTEQVQGAGTVAQGAG
-38 NVAQGA
+38 TGAQGA

-62 QGAGTVA
+62 Q
-69 QGAGTG
+69 
-75 ALGAVADGESGG
+75 E
-87 AQAPKSIYDDASLK
+87 APKSIYDDASLK
-101 PRDMF
+101 PRDLF

-121 IEGFSRARDEASFDN
+121 IEGFSRARNEASFDN
-136 ELRYA
+136 ELRYS
-141 AAYNLGFAYAAKAES
+141 AAYNLGFAYAAKADS

-323 SARRQMRDMSMNE
+323 SARRQMRDMSMND

-433 SADVSGTEQSGAEA
+433 SADVSGTEPSDADA
-447 EAAAEQRAQIGDAL
+447 EAAAEQRAQIGEAL

-479 RDDAEGALRHGAKSV
+479 RDDAEGALRHGAQSV

-512 IAYRSQKAMSGVV
+512 IAYRSQKTMSGVV

-549 LSTNIERLER
+549 LATNIERLER

-580 AAQGQASAQGQGD
+580 SAQGQATAQGQGD

-635 ATEPGSTDVGGT
+635 AEGMAGT

-708 TTDVSTLALD
+708 TTDVSTLAGD
-718 EQSMKLP
+718 EQTLKLP

-755 AEQAQ
+755 AEQAP
-760 QGGEQAQEMAQR
+760 QGGEQTQEMAQR

-828 QQQQQQNDQQQQ
+828 QQKQNDEQQQ

-849 QQQKAQQKMSKEQAE
+849 QQQKPQQKMSKEQAE

>member
-21 CSPAMAQTGF
+21 CSPATAQTGF
-31 DGAQGAG
+31 DGTG
-38 NVAQGA
+38 
-44 GTGALGAGTG
+44 GTGTEQVQGAGTG

-62 QGAGTVA
+62 QGAGT
-69 QGAGTG
+69 
-75 ALGAVADGESGG
+75 G
-87 AQAPKSIYDDASLK
+87 AQEAPKSIYDDASLK
-101 PRDMF
+101 PRDLF

-121 IEGFSRARDEASFDN
+121 IEGFSRARNEASFDN
-136 ELRYA
+136 ELRYS
-141 AAYNLGFAYAAKAES
+141 AAYNLGFAYAAKADS

-323 SARRQMRDMSMNE
+323 SARRQMRDMSMND

-433 SADVSGTEQSGAEA
+433 SADVSGTEPSGADA
-447 EAAAEQRAQIGDAL
+447 EAAAEQRAQIGEAL

-479 RDDAEGALRHGAKSV
+479 RDDAEGALRHGAQSV

-549 LSTNIERLER
+549 LATNIERLER

-580 AAQGQASAQGQGD
+580 SAQGQAAAQGQGD

-635 ATEPGSTDVGGT
+635 AEGMAGT

-708 TTDVSTLALD
+708 TTDVSTLAGD
-718 EQSMKLP
+718 EQTLKLP

-755 AEQAQ
+755 AEQAP

-828 QQQQQQNDQQQQ
+828 QQQNDEQQQ

-849 QQQKAQQKMSKEQAE
+849 QQQKPQQKMSKEQAE

>member
-21 CSPAMAQTGF
+21 CSPATAQTGF
-31 DGAQGAG
+31 DGTG
-38 NVAQGA
+38 
-44 GTGALGAGTG
+44 GTGTEQVQ
-54 ALGAGTGA
+54 GAGTGA
-62 QGAGTVA
+62 QGAGT
-69 QGAGTG
+69 
-75 ALGAVADGESGG
+75 G
-87 AQAPKSIYDDASLK
+87 AQEAPKSIYDDASLK
-101 PRDMF
+101 PRDLF

-121 IEGFSRARDEASFDN
+121 IEGFSRARNEASFDN
-136 ELRYA
+136 ELRYS
-141 AAYNLGFAYAAKAES
+141 AAYNLGFAYAAKADS

-323 SARRQMRDMSMNE
+323 SARRQMRDMSMND

-433 SADVSGTEQSGAEA
+433 SADVSGTEPSGADA
-447 EAAAEQRAQIGDAL
+447 EAAAEQRAQIGEAL

-479 RDDAEGALRHGAKSV
+479 RDDAEGALRHGAQSV

-525 AGDIGSESPHLL
+525 AAGDIGSESPHLL

-549 LSTNIERLER
+549 LATNIERLER

-580 AAQGQASAQGQGD
+580 SAQGQAAAQGQGD

-635 ATEPGSTDVGGT
+635 AEGMAGT

-708 TTDVSTLALD
+708 TTDVSTLAGD
-718 EQSMKLP
+718 EQTLKLP

-755 AEQAQ
+755 AEQAP

-828 QQQQQQNDQQQQ
+828 QQQNDEQQQ

-849 QQQKAQQKMSKEQAE
+849 QQQKPQQKMSKEQAE

>member
-21 CSPAMAQTGF
+21 CSPATAQTGF
-31 DGAQGAG
+31 DGTG
-38 NVAQGA
+38 
-44 GTGALGAGTG
+44 GTGTEQVQ
-54 ALGAGTGA
+54 GAGTGA
-62 QGAGTVA
+62 QGAGTGA

-75 ALGAVADGESGG
+75 AQE
-87 AQAPKSIYDDASLK
+87 APKSIYDDASLK
-101 PRDMF
+101 PRDLF

-121 IEGFSRARDEASFDN
+121 IEGFSRARNEASFDN
-136 ELRYA
+136 ELRYS
-141 AAYNLGFAYAAKAES
+141 AAYNLGFAYAAKADS

-323 SARRQMRDMSMNE
+323 SARRQMRDMSMND

-433 SADVSGTEQSGAEA
+433 SADVSGTEPSGADA
-447 EAAAEQRAQIGDAL
+447 EAAAEQRAQIGEAL

-479 RDDAEGALRHGAKSV
+479 RDDAEGALRHGAQSV

-549 LSTNIERLER
+549 LATNIERLER

-580 AAQGQASAQGQGD
+580 SAQGQAAAQGQGD

-635 ATEPGSTDVGGT
+635 AEGMAGT

-708 TTDVSTLALD
+708 TTDVSTLAGD
-718 EQSMKLP
+718 EQTLKLP

-755 AEQAQ
+755 AEQAP

-828 QQQQQQNDQQQQ
+828 QQQNDEQQQ

-849 QQQKAQQKMSKEQAE
+849 QQQKPQQKMSKEQAE

>member
-21 CSPAMAQTGF
+21 CSPATAQTGF
-31 DGAQGAG
+31 DGTG
-38 NVAQGA
+38 
-44 GTGALGAGTG
+44 GTGTEQV
-54 ALGAGTGA
+54 

-75 ALGAVADGESGG
+75 AQGAGTG
-87 AQAPKSIYDDASLK
+87 AQGAGTGAQEAPKSIYDDASLK
-101 PRDMF
+101 PRDLF

-121 IEGFSRARDEASFDN
+121 IEGFSRARNEASFDN
-136 ELRYA
+136 ELRYS
-141 AAYNLGFAYAAKAES
+141 AAYNLGFAYAAKADS

-323 SARRQMRDMSMNE
+323 SARRQMRDMSMND

-433 SADVSGTEQSGAEA
+433 SADVSGTEPSGADA
-447 EAAAEQRAQIGDAL
+447 EAAAEQRAQIGEAL

-479 RDDAEGALRHGAKSV
+479 RDDAEGALRHGAQSV

-549 LSTNIERLER
+549 LATNIERLER

-580 AAQGQASAQGQGD
+580 SAQGQAAAQGQGD

-635 ATEPGSTDVGGT
+635 AEGMAGT

-708 TTDVSTLALD
+708 TTDVSTLAGD
-718 EQSMKLP
+718 EQTLKLP

-755 AEQAQ
+755 AEQAP

-828 QQQQQQNDQQQQ
+828 QQQNDEQQQ

-849 QQQKAQQKMSKEQAE
+849 QQQKPQQKMSKEQAE

>member
-21 CSPAMAQTGF
+21 CSPATAQTGF
-31 DGAQGAG
+31 DGTGGTGTEQVQGAG
-38 NVAQGA
+38 TGAQGA
-44 GTGALGAGTG
+44 GTGT
-54 ALGAGTGA
+54 LGAGTGA
-62 QGAGTVA
+62 QGAGTGA

-75 ALGAVADGESGG
+75 AQGAGTG
-87 AQAPKSIYDDASLK
+87 AQEAPKSIYDDASLK
-101 PRDMF
+101 PRDLF

-121 IEGFSRARDEASFDN
+121 IEGFSRARNEASFDN
-136 ELRYA
+136 ELRYS
-141 AAYNLGFAYAAKAES
+141 AAYNLGFAYAAKADS

-323 SARRQMRDMSMNE
+323 SARRQMRDMSMND

-433 SADVSGTEQSGAEA
+433 SADVSGTEPSGADA
-447 EAAAEQRAQIGDAL
+447 EAAAEQRAQIGEAL

-479 RDDAEGALRHGAKSV
+479 RDDAEGALRHGAQSV

-549 LSTNIERLER
+549 LATNIERLER

-580 AAQGQASAQGQGD
+580 SAQGQAAAQGQGD

-608 FFEHAETL
+608 LFEHAETL

-635 ATEPGSTDVGGT
+635 AEGMAGT

-708 TTDVSTLALD
+708 TTDVSTLAGD
-718 EQSMKLP
+718 EQTLKLP

-755 AEQAQ
+755 AEQAP

-828 QQQQQQNDQQQQ
+828 QQKQNDEQQQ

-849 QQQKAQQKMSKEQAE
+849 QQQKPQQKMSKEQAE